1 MKTLEI
7 NIDEIKRFPTVTNPI
22 KADDLH
28 TPQAYA
34 YTLRRAI
41 VTDCNDR
48 QRAELV
54 KLLEGKESAEG
65 VTFNNTKVN
74 RDRLHIWQN
83 QESRKERAAILGEG
97 WQWIEG
103 LNHGTQPG
111 DVITC
116 TDGTRGRVTKSDAE
130 SCVIE
135 FETEDG
141 QRLTVAGYF
150 RYTPSAKSETAIT
163 EAEGVKV
170 GDKVRHNKHEEVATV
185 TAIREAFVNRADG
198 YRYLYTLDF
207 GQSVLGPFQVE
218 LNGGEFLREAF
229 TLCNPS
235 EIKAADIARERQE
248 KPGTVHTSWATDFTP
263 EDFEKLTS
271 RYEIADEDRD
281 IVGRRFHTGE
291 GLWTVDVF
299 VSDYAGNEAHA
310 LIYLLTGEGEVR
322 ANVLSLDHL
331 RQTLTEAKGWTRTA

>member
-65 VTFNNTKVN
+65 VTFNNTKAN

-83 QESRKERAAILGEG
+83 RESRKERAAILGEG
-97 WQWIEG
+97 WQYIEG
-103 LNHGTQPG
+103 LNSGTEPG
-111 DVITC
+111 DLITC
-116 TDGTRGRVTKSDAE
+116 LDGTRGRVTKSDPE
-130 SCVIE
+130 SCCIE
-135 FETEDG
+135 FETADG
-141 QRLTVAGYF
+141 HRLSVAGYF
-150 RYTPSAKSETAIT
+150 RYTPSEKLRNSESKESDAFNLPSRDEIRPSAKSETAIT

-235 EIKAADIARERQE
+235 DKSEAAA
-248 KPGTVHTSWATDFTP
+248 
-263 EDFEKLTS
+263 
-271 RYEIADEDRD
+271 
-281 IVGRRFHTGE
+281 
-291 GLWTVDVF
+291 
-299 VSDYAGNEAHA
+299 
-310 LIYLLTGEGEVR
+310 
-322 ANVLSLDHL
+322 
-331 RQTLTEAKGWTRTA
+331 